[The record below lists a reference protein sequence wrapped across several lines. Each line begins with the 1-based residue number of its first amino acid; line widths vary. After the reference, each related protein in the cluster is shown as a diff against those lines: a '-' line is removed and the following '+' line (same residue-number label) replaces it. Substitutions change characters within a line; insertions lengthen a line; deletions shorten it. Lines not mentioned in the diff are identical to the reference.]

1 MDTNIYTLIFKHTWL
16 IKKLCTLPICP
27 KNLCACVPMW
37 LIAAIMLQS
46 CYHEQSVSVVVDF
59 EITVYNED
67 YSVPARILL
76 ENKSVG
82 ADNYQWTFE
91 GAEPASS
98 NKRNPDAVWYDKAG
112 TYTIRLEAWNT
123 DEHKIKEFSLQLDS
137 ALSVG
142 FELEIPVNNISP
154 VQTVITNTSIGGTTY
169 LWTFAG
175 GQPASSEQRYP
186 PVVNFDDE
194 GEHIIT
200 LEISNGHEN
209 LSYSKTITVLPAMIL
224 DFSISPSF
232 EDEDMEAPLT
242 AKLENRSSN
251 GLKYLWKTENG
262 LINNDT
268 ARNFTTVYFAEPGTY
283 TLTLEGDNDKEIKS
297 VSKDFTVAT
306 NSNIYIMNDV
316 KLGVKSAHEAIG
328 SFYSCALRS
337 VISANE
343 LNEQNAPLIDFA
355 FFGLNERFEY
365 CRFLSPDSVG
375 NYAFYDIPEAK
386 HTAVINISETSPI
399 EFSLADFDN
408 MTTDKSLAPLSVAA
422 NDSKGEYFSNAIIPR
437 IVLFETADKRKG
449 AIKIKAFVAEGVD
462 SYILID
468 IKVYKEGT

>member
-1 MDTNIYTLIFKHTWL
+1 
-16 IKKLCTLPICP
+16 
-27 KNLCACVPMW
+27 
-37 LIAAIMLQS
+37 MLQS
-46 CYHEQSVSVVVDF
+46 CYHEQPVSVVADF

-98 NKRNPDAVWYDKAG
+98 NKRNPDALWYDKAG

-169 LWTFAG
+169 HWTFAG

-186 PVVNFDDE
+186 PVINFDDE

-200 LEISNGHEN
+200 LEVSNGHEN
-209 LSYSKTITVLPAMIL
+209 LSYSKTITVLPAMTL

-343 LNEQNAPLIDFA
+343 INEQNAPLIDFA

-386 HTAVINISETSPI
+386 HTAVINISETSPV

-422 NDSKGEYFSNAIIPR
+422 NDSEGEYFSNAIIPR